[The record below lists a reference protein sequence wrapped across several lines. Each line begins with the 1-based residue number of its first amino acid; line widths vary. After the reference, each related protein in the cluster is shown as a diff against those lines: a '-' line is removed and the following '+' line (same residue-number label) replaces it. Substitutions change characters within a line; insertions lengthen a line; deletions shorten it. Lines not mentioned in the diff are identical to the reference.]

1 MIAKF
6 QDWYLKFCF
15 DTLFAKA
22 RRILAPRI
30 SNLKFINFYNSFNP
44 KKGTPF
50 NMVFFISPFR

>member
-22 RRILAPRI
+22 RLFFHVNQQMSMKAKYIL
-30 SNLKFINFYNSFNP
+30 
-44 KKGTPF
+44 
-50 NMVFFISPFR
+50 